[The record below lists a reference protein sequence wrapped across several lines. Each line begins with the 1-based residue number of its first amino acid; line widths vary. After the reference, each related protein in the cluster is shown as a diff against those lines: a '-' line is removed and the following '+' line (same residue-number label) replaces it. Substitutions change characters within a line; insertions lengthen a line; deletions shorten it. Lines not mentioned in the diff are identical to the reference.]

1 VAPSGSLGHYPAAV
15 PDDQIYLSP
24 PDMSEVERSFLLQAF
39 DSNWI
44 APVGPDLNAFED
56 ALGQLTGRAH
66 VAALS
71 SGTAGLHLAL
81 LLAGVTPGDEV
92 LVSTFTFVATA
103 NAVLQCGATP
113 VFVDSSAADWNI
125 DPDLVAEEL
134 AERSK
139 HGRLPAAVVAV
150 DLYGQCADYDRLE
163 PVCAEYEV
171 PLIADS
177 AESLGGSRAG
187 RPAGSRGLL
196 ATLSFNGNKIITTG
210 GGGALVA
217 DDPALIDRARYLA
230 TQARQPAAHY
240 EHTDAGFN
248 YRLSNVLAAIG
259 RGQLERLPAMM
270 TRRSE
275 IYGRYEDALGVL
287 PGFDFMPVPEDSQ
300 PNRWLTVATVDPS
313 QAGTDRE
320 AIRLALEAQNIEAR
334 PAWKPMHQQPLFA
347 DAQCVGGAVSDAIFE
362 LGICLPTGSALSDAQ
377 VDRVI
382 DVVVELAK

>member
-1 VAPSGSLGHYPAAV
+1 MA
-15 PDDQIYLSP
+15 DERIYLSP
-24 PDMSEVERSFLLQAF
+24 PDMSGAERTYLLEAF

-56 ALGQLTGRAH
+56 TLGQLTGRAH

-81 LLAGVTPGDEV
+81 LLAGVTSGDEV

-103 NAVLQCGATP
+103 NAVLQCGAMP

-187 RPAGSRGLL
+187 RPAGSRGFL

-217 DDPALIDRARYLA
+217 DDPALIERARYLS
-230 TQARQPAAHY
+230 TQARLPAPHY
-240 EHTDAGFN
+240 EHIDAGFN

-259 RGQLERLPAMM
+259 RGQLERLPSMM
-270 TRRSE
+270 QRRAE
-275 IYGRYEDALGVL
+275 ICRRYEDVLGVL
-287 PGFDFMPVPEDSQ
+287 PGIDFMPVPEDSQ
-300 PNRWLTVATVDPS
+300 PNRWLTVATIDPA

-334 PAWKPMHQQPLFA
+334 PAWKPMHLQPLFA
-347 DAQCVGGAVSDAIFE
+347 DAESVGSAVSEYVFAFG
-362 LGICLPTGSALSDAQ
+362 LCLPTGSSMSDAQ
-377 VDRVI
+377 FDRVL
-382 DVVVELAK
+382 DVLATAIATT

>member
-1 VAPSGSLGHYPAAV
+1 MT
-15 PDDQIYLSP
+15 DERIYLSP
-24 PDMSEVERSFLLQAF
+24 PDMSGAERTYLLEAF

-56 ALGQLTGRAH
+56 TLGQLTGRAH

-81 LLAGVTPGDEV
+81 LLAGVTSGDEV

-125 DPDLVAEEL
+125 DPDLVAQEL
-134 AERSK
+134 AERAK

-163 PVCAEYEV
+163 PICAEYEV

-177 AESLGGSRAG
+177 AESLGASRAG

-259 RGQLERLPAMM
+259 
-270 TRRSE
+270 
-275 IYGRYEDALGVL
+275 
-287 PGFDFMPVPEDSQ
+287 
-300 PNRWLTVATVDPS
+300 
-313 QAGTDRE
+313 
-320 AIRLALEAQNIEAR
+320 
-334 PAWKPMHQQPLFA
+334 
-347 DAQCVGGAVSDAIFE
+347 
-362 LGICLPTGSALSDAQ
+362 
-377 VDRVI
+377 
-382 DVVVELAK
+382 

>member
-1 VAPSGSLGHYPAAV
+1 MA
-15 PDDQIYLSP
+15 DERIYLSP
-24 PDMSEVERSFLLQAF
+24 PDMSGAERTYLLEAF

-56 ALGQLTGRAH
+56 TLGQLTGRAH

-81 LLAGVTPGDEV
+81 LLAGVTSGDEV

-103 NAVLQCGATP
+103 NAVLQCGAMP

-217 DDPALIDRARYLA
+217 DDPALIERARYLS
-230 TQARQPAAHY
+230 TQARLPAPHY
-240 EHTDAGFN
+240 EHIDAGFN

-259 RGQLERLPAMM
+259 RGQLERLPSMM
-270 TRRSE
+270 QRRAE
-275 IYGRYEDALGVL
+275 IYRRYEDVLGVL
-287 PGFDFMPVPEDSQ
+287 PGIDFMPIPEDSQ
-300 PNRWLTVATVDPS
+300 PNRWLTVATVDPA
-313 QAGTDRE
+313 QVGTDRE
-320 AIRLALEAQNIEAR
+320 TIRLALEAQNIEAR
-334 PAWKPMHQQPLFA
+334 PAWKPMHLQPLFA
-347 DAQCVGGAVSDAIFE
+347 DAESVGSAVSEYVFASG
-362 LGICLPTGSALSDAQ
+362 LCLPTGSSMSDAQ
-377 VDRVI
+377 FDRVL
-382 DVVVELAK
+382 DVLATAIATT

>member
-1 VAPSGSLGHYPAAV
+1 
-15 PDDQIYLSP
+15 
-24 PDMSEVERSFLLQAF
+24 MSEAERTYLLEAF

-56 ALGQLTGRAH
+56 TLGQLTGRAH

-81 LLAGVTPGDEV
+81 LLAGVTSGDEV

-217 DDPALIDRARYLA
+217 DDSALIDRARYLA
-230 TQARQPAAHY
+230 TQARQSAAHY

-270 TRRSE
+270 ARRSE
-275 IYGRYEDALGVL
+275 I
-287 PGFDFMPVPEDSQ
+287 
-300 PNRWLTVATVDPS
+300 
-313 QAGTDRE
+313 
-320 AIRLALEAQNIEAR
+320 AR
-334 PAWKPMHQQPLFA
+334 
-347 DAQCVGGAVSDAIFE
+347 
-362 LGICLPTGSALSDAQ
+362 
-377 VDRVI
+377 
-382 DVVVELAK
+382 DVNAAAR

>member
-1 VAPSGSLGHYPAAV
+1 MV
-15 PDDQIYLSP
+15 
-24 PDMSEVERSFLLQAF
+24 LLVF
-39 DSNWI
+39 ILRCCW
-44 APVGPDLNAFED
+44 L
-56 ALGQLTGRAH
+56 
-66 VAALS
+66 
-71 SGTAGLHLAL
+71 
-81 LLAGVTPGDEV
+81 GVTPGDEV

-210 GGGALVA
+210 GGGS
-217 DDPALIDRARYLA
+217 
-230 TQARQPAAHY
+230 
-240 EHTDAGFN
+240 AG
-248 YRLSNVLAAIG
+248 R
-259 RGQLERLPAMM
+259 
-270 TRRSE
+270 
-275 IYGRYEDALGVL
+275 
-287 PGFDFMPVPEDSQ
+287 
-300 PNRWLTVATVDPS
+300 
-313 QAGTDRE
+313 
-320 AIRLALEAQNIEAR
+320 
-334 PAWKPMHQQPLFA
+334 
-347 DAQCVGGAVSDAIFE
+347 
-362 LGICLPTGSALSDAQ
+362 
-377 VDRVI
+377 
-382 DVVVELAK
+382 

>member
-1 VAPSGSLGHYPAAV
+1 MWRYYARAVA
-15 PDDQIYLSP
+15 DERIYLSP
-24 PDMSEVERSFLLQAF
+24 PDMSEAERTYLLEAF

-44 APVGPDLNAFED
+44 APVGPDLNAFEGT
-56 ALGQLTGRAH
+56 LGQLTGRAH

-81 LLAGVTPGDEV
+81 LLAGVTSGDEV

-103 NAVLQCGATP
+103 NAVLQCGAMP

-187 RPAGSRGLL
+187 RPAGSRGFL

-217 DDPALIDRARYLA
+217 DDPALIERARYLS
-230 TQARQPAAHY
+230 TQARLPAPHY
-240 EHTDAGFN
+240 EHIDAGFN

-259 RGQLERLPAMM
+259 RGQLERLPSMM
-270 TRRSE
+270 QRRAE
-275 IYGRYEDALGVL
+275 ICRRYEDVLGVL
-287 PGFDFMPVPEDSQ
+287 PGIDFMPVPEDSQ
-300 PNRWLTVATVDPS
+300 PNRWLTVATIDPA

-347 DAQCVGGAVSDAIFE
+347 DAESVGGVVSDAIFE
-362 LGICLPTGSALSDAQ
+362 TGICLPTGSALTDAQ
-377 VDRVI
+377 IDRVI
-382 DVVVELAK
+382 ERVLGEIEN

>member
-1 VAPSGSLGHYPAAV
+1 MA
-15 PDDQIYLSP
+15 DERIYLSP
-24 PDMSEVERSFLLQAF
+24 PDMSGAERTYLLEAF

-56 ALGQLTGRAH
+56 TLGQLTGRAH

-81 LLAGVTPGDEV
+81 LLAGVTSGDEV

-103 NAVLQCGATP
+103 NAVLQCGAMP

-217 DDPALIDRARYLA
+217 DDPALIDRARYLS
-230 TQARQPAAHY
+230 TQARLPAPHY
-240 EHTDAGFN
+240 EHIDAGFN

-259 RGQLERLPAMM
+259 RGQLERLPSMM
-270 TRRSE
+270 QRRAE
-275 IYGRYEDALGVL
+275 ICRRYEDALGVL
-287 PGFDFMPVPEDSQ
+287 PGSTSCPFPKTASRIGGSRSPQSIHHRREPIEKRSVSRSKLRTSRLGRRGSQ
-300 PNRWLTVATVDPS
+300 CTSSRCSPTPS
-313 QAGTDRE
+313 L
-320 AIRLALEAQNIEAR
+320 LA
-334 PAWKPMHQQPLFA
+334 
-347 DAQCVGGAVSDAIFE
+347 
-362 LGICLPTGSALSDAQ
+362 AL
-377 VDRVI
+377 
-382 DVVVELAK
+382 

>member
-1 VAPSGSLGHYPAAV
+1 MGIWRYYARVVA
-15 PDDQIYLSP
+15 DERIYLSP
-24 PDMSEVERSFLLQAF
+24 PDMSEAERTHLLEAF

-56 ALGQLTGRAH
+56 TLGQLTGRDQ

-81 LLAGVTPGDEV
+81 LLAGVTLGDEV

-113 VFVDSSAADWNI
+113 VFVDSSATDWNI
-125 DPDLVAEEL
+125 DPDLVAQEL
-134 AERSK
+134 VKRSK
-139 HGRLPAAVVAV
+139 SGRLPAAVVAV

-163 PVCAEYEV
+163 PICAEYEV

-177 AESLGGSRAG
+177 AESLGASRAG

-217 DDPALIDRARYLA
+217 DDAALIDRARYLA

-240 EHTDAGFN
+240 EHNESGFN

-270 TRRSE
+270 QRRAE
-275 IYGRYEDALGVL
+275 ICRRYEDALGEI
-287 PGFDFMPVPEDSQ
+287 PGIVFMPVPEDSQ

-313 QAGTDRE
+313 QTGTDRE
-320 AIRLALEAQNIEAR
+320 AIRLTLEAQNIEAR

-347 DAQCVGGAVSDAIFE
+347 DAESVGAVVSDAIFE
-362 LGICLPTGSALSDAQ
+362 LGICLPTGSALTDAQ

-382 DVVVELAK
+382 DIVLGQLAT

>member
-1 VAPSGSLGHYPAAV
+1 MA
-15 PDDQIYLSP
+15 DERIYLSP
-24 PDMSEVERSFLLQAF
+24 PDMSGAERTYLLEAF

-56 ALGQLTGRAH
+56 TLGQLTGRAH

-81 LLAGVTPGDEV
+81 LLAGVTSGDEV

-103 NAVLQCGATP
+103 NAVLQCGAMP

-217 DDPALIDRARYLA
+217 DDPALIDRARYLS
-230 TQARQPAAHY
+230 TQARLPAPHY
-240 EHTDAGFN
+240 EHIDAGFN

-259 RGQLERLPAMM
+259 RGQLERLPSMM
-270 TRRSE
+270 QRRAE
-275 IYGRYEDALGVL
+275 IYRRYEDVLGVL
-287 PGFDFMPVPEDSQ
+287 PGIDFMPIPEDSQ
-300 PNRWLTVATVDPS
+300 PNRWLTVATVDPA
-313 QAGTDRE
+313 QVGTDRE
-320 AIRLALEAQNIEAR
+320 TIRLALEAQNIEAR
-334 PAWKPMHQQPLFA
+334 PAWKPMHLQPLFA
-347 DAQCVGGAVSDAIFE
+347 DAESVGSAVSEYVFASG
-362 LGICLPTGSALSDAQ
+362 LCLPTGSSMSDAQ
-377 VDRVI
+377 FDRVL
-382 DVVVELAK
+382 DVLATAIATT

>member
-1 VAPSGSLGHYPAAV
+1 MSTAERAYLLG
-15 PDDQIYLSP
+15 
-24 PDMSEVERSFLLQAF
+24 AF

-44 APVGPDLNAFED
+44 APVGPDLKAFED
-56 ALGQLTGRAH
+56 ALADVTNRNH

-81 LLAGVTPGDEV
+81 LLAGVTQGDAV

-113 VFVDSSAADWNI
+113 VFVDSSATDWNI
-125 DPDLVAEEL
+125 DPDLVGQEL
-134 AERSK
+134 AERASR
-139 HGRLPAAVVAV
+139 GRLPAAIVAV

-163 PVCAEYEV
+163 PICAEYDV

-177 AESLGGSRAG
+177 AESLGASRAG
-187 RPAGSRGLL
+187 RAAGSRGLL

-217 DDPALIDRARYLA
+217 DDPALIDRARYLS
-230 TQARQPAAHY
+230 TQARLPAPHY
-240 EHTDAGFN
+240 EHIDAGFN

-259 RGQLERLPAMM
+259 RGQLERLPSMM
-270 TRRSE
+270 QRRAE
-275 IYGRYEDALGVL
+275 ICRRYEDVLGVL
-287 PGFDFMPVPEDSQ
+287 PGIDFMPVPEDSQ
-300 PNRWLTVATVDPS
+300 PNRWLTVATIDPA

-334 PAWKPMHQQPLFA
+334 PAWKPMHLQPLFA
-347 DAQCVGGAVSDAIFE
+347 DAESVGSAVSEYVFASG
-362 LGICLPTGSALSDAQ
+362 LCLPTGSSMSDAQ
-377 VDRVI
+377 FDRVL
-382 DVVVELAK
+382 DVLATAIATT

>member
-1 VAPSGSLGHYPAAV
+1 MSGAERT
-15 PDDQIYLSP
+15 YLL
-24 PDMSEVERSFLLQAF
+24 EAF

-56 ALGQLTGRAH
+56 TLGQLTGRAH

-81 LLAGVTPGDEV
+81 LLAGVTSGDEV

-217 DDPALIDRARYLA
+217 DDPALIDRARYLS
-230 TQARQPAAHY
+230 TQARLPAPHY
-240 EHTDAGFN
+240 EHIDAGFN

-259 RGQLERLPAMM
+259 RGQLERLPSMM
-270 TRRSE
+270 QRRAE
-275 IYGRYEDALGVL
+275 IYRRYEDVLGVL
-287 PGFDFMPVPEDSQ
+287 PGIDFMPVPEDSQ
-300 PNRWLTVATVDPS
+300 PNRWLTVATSRSSPGGNRSRSDPS
-313 QAGTDRE
+313 RPRSSEHRGQAGME
-320 AIRLALEAQNIEAR
+320 ANAPAAVVRRRRVCWQRCERVCLRVWPVPADWILDVRCAVR
-334 PAWKPMHQQPLFA
+334 PRAGRP
-347 DAQCVGGAVSDAIFE
+347 SD
-362 LGICLPTGSALSDAQ
+362 SHRYNMN
-377 VDRVI
+377 RVLC
-382 DVVVELAK
+382 DFVE